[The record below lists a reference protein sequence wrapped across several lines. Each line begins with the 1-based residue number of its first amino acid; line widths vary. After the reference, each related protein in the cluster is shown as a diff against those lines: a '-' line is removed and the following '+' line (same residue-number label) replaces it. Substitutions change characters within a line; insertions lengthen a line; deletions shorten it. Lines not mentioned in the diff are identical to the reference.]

1 MKSPFNI
8 NKRRYVLLSHV
19 IFWVGY
25 LSLSVFVFSGRENFN
40 LALRLSLFQIIP
52 QIAIA
57 YFNMEILIPRFF
69 IKKKYLHYAAYTL
82 ASFVALYLFYDFVMP
97 QIYRAVMPPP
107 TEEVRHWM
115 RQSDGVPR
123 KDFFNPMRKMRIVY
137 ALTQT
142 LAIFFLSTA
151 FKTSQ
156 IALRREKEASDLKSE
171 NLNSELKF
179 LRSQINPHFLFN
191 ALNNIYSLSIVKSD
205 KTPETILKLSEMLRY
220 IIYDC
225 NAEKVPLAKE
235 LNYIDNYISLQKL
248 KMEFMDNV
256 TVDFTKAQ
264 GDFLIAPMILIP
276 FIENCFKHSSIE
288 DQKNSWI
295 SMTLSTEN
303 DELNFYITN
312 SLPAK
317 SQSMDSASGIGLEN
331 VRRRLQLIYPDKH
344 TLEITQKD
352 MTFSV
357 SLQIKLK

>member
-1 MKSPFNI
+1 MYPFK
-8 NKRRYVLLSHV
+8 KRRYVLLSHL
-19 IFWVGY
+19 IFWGGY
-25 LSLSVFVFSGRENFN
+25 LSLSVFVFSGRENLN
-40 LALRLSLFQIIP
+40 LAFRLGLMQIIP

-69 IKKKYLHYAAYTL
+69 IKKKYLHYAGYTL
-82 ASFVALYLFYDFVMP
+82 ASFVLLYLFYDFVIP
-97 QIYRAVMPPP
+97 QIYKAVMPPP
-107 TEEVRHWM
+107 PEEVRHWM
-115 RQSDGVPR
+115 RQADGVPR
-123 KDFFNPMRKMRIVY
+123 RDFFNPMRKMRIVY

-156 IALRREKEASDLKSE
+156 IALRREKEASDLKGE

-191 ALNNIYSLSIVKSD
+191 ALNNIYSLSILKSE
-205 KTPETILKLSEMLRY
+205 KTPETILKLSDMLRY

-225 NAEKVPLAKE
+225 NAEKVPLTKE

-248 KMEFMDNV
+248 KMENMDNV
-256 TVDFTKAQ
+256 KVDFTKAQ

-276 FIENCFKHSSIE
+276 FIENSFKHSSIE

-303 DELNFYITN
+303 DELNFHITN

-317 SQSMDSASGIGLEN
+317 IQSLDSASGIGLEN
-331 VRRRLQLIYPDKH
+331 VRRRLQLIYPGKH
-344 TLEITQKD
+344 TLDVTLKELE
-352 MTFSV
+352 FSV
-357 SLQIKLK
+357 ALRITLK